1 MTIESGYGMKSKT
14 KQKTI
19 QLLELIEFII
29 AILIII
35 AILLGILGIM
45 MKTSN
50 IKTIL
55 LEGIDFSL
63 FLSEAFS
70 LVIGIEFTRMLIK
83 HSANA
88 AIEVL
93 LFAIARQL
101 VIAHTATW
109 EMLIG
114 VVAIAGVFAIR
125 KYLFIDD
132 FHRSGAVIYD
142 ANLQIAKINSAF
154 YLNLPEDG
162 EETIG
167 AFLNRALTA
176 VSKAVKVGAFIT
188 IGDFQLRI
196 ETMKGGHIDTISI
209 AKMNEV

>member
-1 MTIESGYGMKSKT
+1 MEW
-14 KQKTI
+14 
-19 QLLELIEFII
+19 IEFII
-29 AILIII
+29 AILIIL
-35 AILLGILGIM
+35 AILLGIAGIII
-45 MKTSN
+45 KTSN
-50 IKTIL
+50 FKRLL
-55 LEGIDFSL
+55 LEGLDFSL

-125 KYLFIDD
+125 KYLFVDD
-132 FHRSGAVIYD
+132 FHRAGAVIYD
-142 ANLQIAKINSAF
+142 ANLQIPRINSA
-154 YLNLPEDG
+154 LGINLPEDG

-167 AFLNRALTA
+167 VYMKRMLTS
-176 VSKAVKVGAFIT
+176 VSKAIEVGAFIT
-188 IGDFQLRI
+188 IGDTQLRI
-196 ETMKGGHIDTISI
+196 ETMKCGHIDTISI